1 MATTTKRIRVTELD
15 FTEIKNN
22 LKSYL
27 KAQPKFADY
36 NFEGSAINTL
46 LDVLAY
52 NTHYSAVYSNMV
64 ANEMFLDSAVKR
76 DSIVSL
82 AKHLGYT
89 PRSST
94 APTAVIN
101 VTINSPAGSPATLTM
116 PSGTTFSTQ
125 VNGTSYSYVT
135 QSDLTIVPSSGVYTF
150 TNVNIKEGTSI
161 RYEYTKDSADFNQR
175 FLIQDD
181 RADTSTLKVLVQ
193 NSTTDATTTTFTR
206 AENILDVKDTSEV
219 YFLNAVEDGQYEVTF
234 GDGILGKALSDGN
247 IIVLEYLITNE
258 ETSNG
263 AKTFTLSSTV
273 GGTTNATITTV
284 SNSQGGAV
292 RETLDSIK
300 FNAPKYYSS
309 QNRAVTAEDF
319 KVILPKLYGNVDSM
333 QVWGGED
340 NDPPIYGKVFL
351 SIKPVTGTT
360 LTETTKAS
368 ITKDIFTGDGSTQTF
383 TMSITPSD
391 ENNIV
396 VYIDGVMQEPDQ
408 NYSISG
414 TTIDFGEAAH
424 TGARISVLHGFAD

>member
-284 SNSQGGAV
+284 SN
-292 RETLDSIK
+292 
-300 FNAPKYYSS
+300 
-309 QNRAVTAEDF
+309 
-319 KVILPKLYGNVDSM
+319 
-333 QVWGGED
+333 
-340 NDPPIYGKVFL
+340 
-351 SIKPVTGTT
+351 
-360 LTETTKAS
+360 
-368 ITKDIFTGDGSTQTF
+368 
-383 TMSITPSD
+383 
-391 ENNIV
+391 
-396 VYIDGVMQEPDQ
+396 
-408 NYSISG
+408 
-414 TTIDFGEAAH
+414 
-424 TGARISVLHGFAD
+424 